1 MQSKDFRQNAAECE
15 RLARES
21 PDAYVK
27 LYLDELAVEFRKQAV
42 AIETLEPIRPVG
54 IKPQLAASI
63 TQDPVAY
70 DGYGPGV
77 LPKAGARTIRRCRQG
92 LRD

>member
-1 MQSKDFRQNAAECE
+1 MQSKDFLQSAAECE

-42 AIETLEPIRPVG
+42 AIETLEPPPPSRH
-54 IKPQLAASI
+54 
-63 TQDPVAY
+63 
-70 DGYGPGV
+70 
-77 LPKAGARTIRRCRQG
+77 
-92 LRD
+92 